1 MGRGTLNKA
10 WRQNE
15 DDDDDG
21 RWRHQI
27 QARSTRSRRVHCRS
41 APPTEV
47 RSSRA
52 DGVLSSVEA
61 SRPRPKAK
69 MARSI
74 DVLFRRGRR
83 RGASTSSLKANNS
96 ATPVEPV
103 AAQRST
109 ATDPSSRGCV
119 VRRSGRVV
127 PSAKRRRRHSSAD
140 PRNSKDAQR
149 LFAADGEPRHARGPL
164 SRCPDV
170 TSPEASRSISSATA
184 AIDASRP
191 FFSPGVDGG
200 DPRSGSPTT
209 SLTAKRDPSFRG
221 YAVSSLEAWRPT
233 GE

>member
-21 RWRHQI
+21 PWRHSI
-27 QARSTRSRRVHCRS
+27 QAREAAAFAVETRRVR
-41 APPTEV
+41 
-47 RSSRA
+47 
-52 DGVLSSVEA
+52 
-61 SRPRPKAK
+61 RPRSVRRGRAVSFRQSGGESSETKGED
-69 MARSI
+69 ARSI

-83 RGASTSSLKANNS
+83 RGASTSSLTANNS

-103 AAQRST
+103 AAQRSP

-119 VRRSGRVV
+119 VRRSEHVV

-140 PRNSKDAQR
+140 PRNNKDTQR
-149 LFAADGEPRHARGPL
+149 QLAADREPRRARGPS